1 MNAFVELPTASLVE
15 RMSND
20 EYHACPEFSS
30 SQLKDMNRSAAHFY
44 VNSIT
49 KEAKKEA
56 STAMNFGTL
65 VHTMF
70 LEPEQFEN
78 EFVIAPKFDRR
89 TKVGKEE
96 AAAWEQANEGKMLV
110 SEEDV
115 ENASRMSE
123 NLRSLS
129 IYKAMQDNY
138 GMAEASFFFTDP
150 VFGLNL
156 RIRPDW
162 HIAPCKAFP
171 NGLIIDLKTTDD
183 ARPMAFS
190 RTCANFSY
198 DLSSSM
204 YREGFQAYYQTED
217 KPPFIFLVSE
227 RNTPFNVKQYKASD
241 LFLSVGNARYN
252 RSKELLAESLL
263 MGEWDGYSKDLEE
276 IYLPSYMTKQALE
289 HDFN

>member
-1 MNAFVELPTASLVE
+1 MNAFAGIPTASMVE

-198 DLSSSM
+198 DLSASM

>member
-1 MNAFVELPTASLVE
+1 
-15 RMSND
+15 
-20 EYHACPEFSS
+20 
-30 SQLKDMNRSAAHFY
+30 
-44 VNSIT
+44 
-49 KEAKKEA
+49 
-56 STAMNFGTL
+56 
-65 VHTMF
+65 MF

-89 TKVGKEE
+89 TKAGKEE
-96 AAAWEQANEGKMLV
+96 AAAWEQANEGKLLV

-115 ENASRMSE
+115 DNASRMSE

-138 GMAEASFFFTDP
+138 GMPEASFFFTDP

-156 RIRPDW
+156 RVRPDW

-198 DLSSSM
+198 DLSTSM

-217 KPPFIFLVSE
+217 KPPFIFLVAE

-241 LFLSVGNARYN
+241 LFLSVGDVRYKK
-252 RSKELLAESLL
+252 SKESLAESLL
-263 MGEWDGYSKDLEE
+263 LDEWNGYSKGIED
-276 IYLPSYMTKQALE
+276 IFLPQYMTKQALE
-289 HDFN
+289 NDFN